1 MSIFAN
7 PLNMLPDKFLESMA
21 KSLTDKICETVYLD
35 TMAGGTKP
43 EHSRHP
49 QREIL
54 NIITRFLQ
62 QNIDR
67 SVPEFD
73 NEFKRNYI
81 NAFVEQMKE
90 PMRKM
95 YEDDYLC
102 LQMAE
107 TLLTEYP
114 HVFLNVINAFAKI
127 VQNEPKTGGA
137 ENTNTDAAKVFA
149 NKTMK
154 LFLKYFENT
163 NISVPSVDETI
174 AKQREVDIEAIA
186 KQFEKKNYKV
196 DGLLQEKS
204 KQAEVQKEI
213 DTKKLQSDGDKK
225 NAKKPYSFIT
235 EKLTGMLG
243 GPGKTKGGGFA
254 EMANAA
260 KSKVEEMKQ
269 NIPKL
274 AEESNK
280 MMEQLKT
287 SVPGLSSGMSELPGG
302 LSGIS
307 GGMTKDVIEKIF
319 ESFESTKNGRD
330 ASILEYK
337 EIKHT
342 LYDMVIDALRFH
354 LNAPEGRQMYLRQLE
369 PLMRFYCS
377 QMIANEDLAT
387 IQFFHLIKGSN
398 KINALITQE
407 MEKVLVSGNMVFDH
421 KQSSNPVFENKIDEM
436 YRGTFAYAVCENAK
450 KKLGEL
456 ITSVNPLEKIYKDLD
471 MLKISEKIKNE
482 KKAIDYTYTLCYD
495 PKVKLDAPKPVT
507 SKPTS
512 GPVSSKGVS
521 GHVSQANE
529 KGAPAASGD
538 VSQANE
544 KGVPGDLGQLK
555 DLASAI
561 PGTAA
566 LQDFASK
573 VPDAAALQ
581 NLASKVPDAAALQ
594 NLASAIPGT
603 AALQDLASK
612 VPGTADLQNLAS
624 KLSPTKVG
632 GKKRNTYRKIF
643 AQQRK
648 TRRYSKHTK

>member
-1 MSIFAN
+1 MNILSN
-7 PLNMLPDKFLESMA
+7 PLSMLPDKFLESMA

-49 QREIL
+49 KREIL

-81 NAFVEQMKE
+81 KAFVEQMKD

-102 LQMAE
+102 LQMAA
-107 TLLTEYP
+107 TLLADYP
-114 HVFLNVINAFAKI
+114 HVFINVINAFAKI
-127 VQNEPKTGGA
+127 VQNEPKKGGA
-137 ENTNTDAAKVFA
+137 ENDAKVFA

-174 AKQREVDIEAIA
+174 AKQREVDIDAIA
-186 KQFEKKNYKV
+186 KQFEKTNYKV

-213 DTKKLQSDGDKK
+213 DTKKLQSDGDKAD
-225 NAKKPYSFIT
+225 AKAPYSFIT
-235 EKLTGMLG
+235 EKITGMLG
-243 GPGKTKGGGFA
+243 GPEKTKGGGFA

-274 AEESNK
+274 AGESTK
-280 MMEQLKT
+280 LMENLGA
-287 SVPGLSSGMSELPGG
+287 SVPGLPAAGLPSAGIPG
-302 LSGIS
+302 LST
-307 GGMTKDVIEKIF
+307 GMTKDVIEKIF

-342 LYDMVIDALRFH
+342 IYDTVIEALKYH
-354 LNAPEGRQMYLRQLE
+354 LSEPEGRQMYLRQLE
-369 PLMRFYCS
+369 PLLRFYCN

-387 IQFFHLIKGSN
+387 IQFFHLIKQSN

-421 KQSSNPVFENKIDEM
+421 KQSSNPVFANKIDEM

-456 ITSVNPLEKIYKDLD
+456 ITSANPLEKIYKDLD

-482 KKAIDYTYTLCYD
+482 KKAIDYTYTLCYN
-495 PKVKLDAPKPVT
+495 PKVKMDAPKPVI
-507 SKPTS
+507 SKPAS
-512 GPVSSKGVS
+512 GPASS
-521 GHVSQANE
+521 N
-529 KGAPAASGD
+529 GAPAVAGPASSNGAPA
-538 VSQANE
+538 VTN
-544 KGVPGDLGQLK
+544 GVPGDLNQLK
-555 DLASAI
+555 ELAPGAVEQLKGLAGNVTGSLDQLKELAPGAVEQLKGLAGNI
-561 PGTAA
+561 PG
-566 LQDFASK
+566 ASSI
-573 VPDAAALQ
+573 V
-581 NLASKVPDAAALQ
+581 NGLAEQ
-594 NLASAIPGT
+594 ASNVKANP
-603 AALQDLASK
+603 SP
-612 VPGTADLQNLAS
+612 VPGI
-624 KLSPTKVG
+624 KGG
-632 GKKRNTYRKIF
+632 GKKKQTYRKLF

-648 TRRYSKHTK
+648 TKRHYRPAK

>member
-90 PMRKM
+90 PMHKM

-114 HVFLNVINAFAKI
+114 HVFINVINAFAKI

-137 ENTNTDAAKVFA
+137 ENDAKVFA

-204 KQAEVQKEI
+204 KQAEVKKAI
-213 DTKKLQSDGDKK
+213 DTKKLQSNGDKEDK
-225 NAKKPYSFIT
+225 KKPYSFIT
-235 EKLTGMLG
+235 GKITDMFS

-274 AEESNK
+274 AGESTK
-280 MMEQLKT
+280 MMEKLGA
-287 SVPGLSSGMSELPGG
+287 SVPGLPAAGLPGLPG
-302 LSGIS
+302 LSD
-307 GGMTKDVIEKIF
+307 GMTKDVIEKIF

-407 MEKVLVSGNMVFDH
+407 MEKALVNGNMVFDH
-421 KQSSNPVFENKIDEM
+421 KQSSNPVFANKIKEM
-436 YRGTFAYAVCENAK
+436 YNGTFAYTVWENAK

-456 ITSVNPLEKIYKDLD
+456 ITSANPLEKIYKDLD

-495 PKVKLDAPKPVT
+495 PKVKLDAPKPVQAAVNAVPGKSGQAVSNALPGKSGQAAVNAT
-507 SKPTS
+507 PGKPVPSSANTS
-512 GPVSSKGVS
+512 G
-521 GHVSQANE
+521 N
-529 KGAPAASGD
+529 
-538 VSQANE
+538 
-544 KGVPGDLGQLK
+544 
-555 DLASAI
+555 SAI
-561 PGTAA
+561 D
-566 LQDFASK
+566 LQEQVNDFASK
-573 VPDAAALQ
+573 VQGASSIVDGLQ
-581 NLASKVPDAAALQ
+581 GQASNMVNGLQGQVSSVIDGFAGEANKLAS
-594 NLASAIPGT
+594 N
-603 AALQDLASK
+603 
-612 VPGTADLQNLAS
+612 VPGASSIVEAVKKKASDLTSQI
-624 KLSPTKVG
+624 SPTKGG

-648 TRRYSKHTK
+648 TRRYTKRRK

>member
-1 MSIFAN
+1 
-7 PLNMLPDKFLESMA
+7 MLPDKFLESMA

-90 PMRKM
+90 PMHKM

-114 HVFLNVINAFAKI
+114 HVFINVINAFAKI

-137 ENTNTDAAKVFA
+137 ENDAKVFA

-204 KQAEVQKEI
+204 KQAEVKKEI
-213 DTKKLQSDGDKK
+213 DTKKLQSNGDKEDK
-225 NAKKPYSFIT
+225 KKPYSFIT
-235 EKLTGMLG
+235 GKITDMFS

-274 AEESNK
+274 AGESTK
-280 MMEQLKT
+280 MMEKLGA
-287 SVPGLSSGMSELPGG
+287 SVPGLPAAGLPGLPG
-302 LSGIS
+302 LSD
-307 GGMTKDVIEKIF
+307 GMTKDVIEKIF

-407 MEKVLVSGNMVFDH
+407 MEKALVNGNMVFDH
-421 KQSSNPVFENKIDEM
+421 KQSSNPVFANKIKEM
-436 YRGTFAYAVCENAK
+436 YNGTFAYTVWENAK

-456 ITSVNPLEKIYKDLD
+456 ITSANPLEKIYKDLD

-521 GHVSQANE
+521 GHVSQAND

-566 LQDFASK
+566 LQNLASK
-573 VPDAAALQ
+573 VPDAAALQNLASMVPDAAALQ
-581 NLASKVPDAAALQ
+581 NLASKVPDATALQ
-594 NLASAIPGT
+594 DFASAIPGT

-612 VPGTADLQNLAS
+612 VPDAAALKDLAS
-624 KLSPTKVG
+624 KLSPTKGG

-648 TRRYSKHTK
+648 TRRYTKRRK

>member
-1 MSIFAN
+1 
-7 PLNMLPDKFLESMA
+7 MA
-21 KSLTDKICETVYLD
+21 KSLTDKICETVYFD

-81 NAFVEQMKE
+81 NTFTEQMKE
-90 PMRKM
+90 PMRTM

-102 LQMAE
+102 LRMAE

-127 VQNEPKTGGA
+127 VHNEPKKGGA
-137 ENTNTDAAKVFA
+137 EDANTDIAKVFA

-174 AKQREVDIEAIA
+174 AKQREVDIDAIA
-186 KQFEKKNYKV
+186 KQFEKTNYKV

-213 DTKKLQSDGDKK
+213 DTQKSHSDGDKAD
-225 NAKKPYSFIT
+225 AKAPYSFIT
-235 EKLTGMLG
+235 EKITGMLG
-243 GPGKTKGGGFA
+243 TEKPQTGGFDIKQ
-254 EMANAA
+254 MANT
-260 KSKVEEMKQ
+260 MKEGAE

-274 AEESNK
+274 AGESTK
-280 MMEQLKT
+280 LMEKLGA
-287 SVPGLSSGMSELPGG
+287 SVPGLPAAGLPGLPAGIPG
-302 LSGIS
+302 LSTS
-307 GGMTKDVIEKIF
+307 MTKDVIEKIF

-330 ASILEYK
+330 ASIIEYK

-342 LYDMVIDALRFH
+342 IYDTVMAALQFH
-354 LNAPEGRQMYLRQLE
+354 LNEPEGRQMYLRQLE
-369 PLMRFYCS
+369 PLMRFYCN

-407 MEKVLVSGNMVFDH
+407 MEKAFLSGNVVFDH
-421 KQSSNPVFENKIDEM
+421 KQSSNPVFANKIDEM
-436 YRGTFAYAVCENAK
+436 YRGTFAYAVWENAT

-456 ITSVNPLEKIYKDLD
+456 ITSTNPLEKIYQDLD

-495 PKVKLDAPKPVT
+495 PKVKMDAPKPVT

-512 GPVSSKGVS
+512 GPASS
-521 GHVSQANE
+521 
-529 KGAPAASGD
+529 KGAPAVAGPASSNGAPAITNGVSGD
-538 VSQANE
+538 LN
-544 KGVPGDLGQLK
+544 QLK
-555 DLASAI
+555 ELAPGAVEQLKGLAGNVTGSLDQLKGLAPGAVDQLKGLAGNI
-561 PGTAA
+561 PE
-566 LQDFASK
+566 ASSI
-573 VPDAAALQ
+573 V
-581 NLASKVPDAAALQ
+581 N
-594 NLASAIPGT
+594 G
-603 AALQDLASK
+603 LASK
-612 VPGTADLQNLAS
+612 VPGASSIVNGLAEQAS
-624 KLSPTKVG
+624 NVKANPSPVTGIKGG
-632 GKKRNTYRKIF
+632 GKKKQTYRKLF

-648 TRRYSKHTK
+648 TKRHYRPAK